1 MSRNIKVLLVFVAV
15 LALAGAAYGFAAGN
29 SVPKNAAGY
38 TANVVSGYSITNI
51 VYKLNAD
58 TPTLVDNISFVVAP
72 TTSGDPDAQTV
83 KLQTALSGTWT
94 TCDIS
99 KALTVVTAT
108 CTLPDSTAVAD
119 VTAMNIVATSSVTP

>member
-58 TPTLVDNISFVVAP
+58 PTLVDNISFVVAP
-72 TTSGDPDAQTV
+72 TTFGDPDAQTV

-108 CTLPDSTAVAD
+108 CTLPETTAVAD
-119 VTAMNIVATSSVTP
+119 VTAMNIVATSSVQP